1 MPRKIDLSLL
11 EHMLDGGEDFELS
24 PSDYEKVI
32 GRAMPETDDYLK
44 YGSPV
49 AKKAKSKGYT
59 LQIKDKIKVERT
71 LVFVKNK

>member
-11 EHMLDGGEDFELS
+11 EHMLDGGENFELS
-24 PSDYEKVI
+24 PSDYEKVL
-32 GRAMPETDDYLK
+32 GRTMPETDNYLK
-44 YGSPV
+44 YDSPV
-49 AKKAKSKGYT
+49 AKKAKSMGYT